1 MKVTQEVLDSQFSVY
16 LDKLSKGEYSFPPL
30 LIIDDIV
37 RKRYPDERID
47 IIDTIDSGSTC
58 IKSIKDLDRKDSFT
72 ELFDSV
78 SNNNVSD
85 NSFIINKYKVDVKT
99 IIIHYPEVIIK
110 NSNNK
115 SHTIKD
121 LYLRTTFNNKG
132 KLTEQFEMNRST
144 YTKAELEFGYRHSHH
159 PSISINALSI
169 RGWNTTC
176 LGEGPLSTQVG
187 VLRHSNIDFSEGDI
201 ISYFCNLD
209 SYITWESLEGVPYKR
224 LEQIGTREGEVHIL
238 SEVINRRSNTNAIKP
253 FLKDHKLTNYFTI
266 IASLE
271 GSIPIYKLIVKEKE
285 LIIDFSKYVSQDLS
299 TSYLMLEDDFGNIK
313 YMRPNSTDYSRTFS
327 ELNGITLFNFKGLP
341 VRLNIIDIDNTIENQ
356 VTVWGLPEVDFMI
369 NNFKEYVNTQ
379 FSKTKFYE
387 SNL

>member
-1 MKVTQEVLDSQFSVY
+1 MEVTQEVLDNQFSVY

-37 RKRYPDERID
+37 RKRYPEERID
-47 IIDTIDSGSTC
+47 IIDNAVEGFNIISIEDLKKYEVFNKIISYEDNDIYNPNLIDYYYSSN
-58 IKSIKDLDRKDSFT
+58 I
-72 ELFDSV
+72 V
-78 SNNNVSD
+78 S
-85 NSFIINKYKVDVKT
+85 KT

-159 PSISINALSI
+159 PNISINALSI
-169 RGWNTTC
+169 REWNTTC
-176 LGEGPLSTQVG
+176 LGEGPLSTQIG
-187 VLRHSNIDFSEGDI
+187 VLIYSNIDFSEGDI

-224 LEQIGTREGEVHIL
+224 LEQIGTRGNTLKTL
-238 SEVINRRSNTNAIKP
+238 SDMSPRNDGDTIIKT

-271 GSIPIYKLIVKEKE
+271 SSTPIYKLIVKEKE
-285 LIIDFSKYVSQDLS
+285 LVIDFSKYVSQDLS
-299 TSYLMLEDDFGNIK
+299 TNYLMLEDDFGNIK
-313 YMRPNSTDYSRTFS
+313 YMSPNSTYYSRTFS

-356 VTVWGLPEVDFMI
+356 VTVWGLPEVNFMI